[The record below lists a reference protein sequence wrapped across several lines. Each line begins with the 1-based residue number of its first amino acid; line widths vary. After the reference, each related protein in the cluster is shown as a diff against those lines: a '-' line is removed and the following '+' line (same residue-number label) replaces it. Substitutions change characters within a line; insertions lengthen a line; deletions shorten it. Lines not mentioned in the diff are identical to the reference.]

1 MTRPDIGV
9 IGAGAFGTAL
19 AIALAQAGKRVAL
32 WARDPAQAEAMARQ
46 RENAARLPGAPLP
59 PA

>member
-19 AIALAQAGKRVAL
+19 AIALAQAGRRVVLVSATT
-32 WARDPAQAEAMARQ
+32 
-46 RENAARLPGAPLP
+46 
-59 PA
+59 